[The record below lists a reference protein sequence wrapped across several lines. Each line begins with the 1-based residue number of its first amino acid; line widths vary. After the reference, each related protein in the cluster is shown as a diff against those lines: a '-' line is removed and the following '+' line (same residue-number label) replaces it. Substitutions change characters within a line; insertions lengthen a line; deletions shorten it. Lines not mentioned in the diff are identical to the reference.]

1 VETENSLTPVRHRV
15 AMRKRDQKIR
25 RLVRHIEKLSNLS
38 NPRYRPALQ
47 TAARLTLL
55 VDKTYELLKE
65 RNSLLNEDGEISS
78 SLDAFRRLCDS
89 QLAALKS
96 LGLLPTSIL
105 PENAADKSLDAVY
118 QRIAATKRTRDKD
131 PDEPAASPR

>member
-1 VETENSLTPVRHRV
+1 METENPITPVRPR
-15 AMRKRDQKIR
+15 AATRKRDQKIR
-25 RLVRHIEKLSNLS
+25 RLVRHFQNLSNLADL
-38 NPRYRPALQ
+38 RYRPALQ

-55 VDKTYELLKE
+55 VDRAYELLKD
-65 RNSLLNEDGEISS
+65 RKSLLDEDGELSS
-78 SLDAFRRLCDS
+78 SLDTFRRLCDS

-96 LGLLPTSIL
+96 LGLSPTSVI
-105 PENAADKSLDAVY
+105 PEHAADKSLDAVY